1 MGGFHSPSRTASHV
15 PLNQPVTT
23 IIPVTDGEKSRQFYE
38 DSLGLPFQGQATD
51 GNMVFTLA
59 GSGSLALLS
68 DPEAKPSP
76 HTTASFEVHDIA
88 GCHQRTQPK
97 GVVFEDYDLPDLKTV
112 DHVCVLGRKKPPGS
126 RTPTAT
132 SSASTRT

>member
-1 MGGFHSPSRTASHV
+1 MSLSTG
-15 PLNQPVTT
+15 PLST
-23 IIPVTDGEKSRQFYE
+23 IIPVAEQRTRRFYE

-76 HTTASFEVHDIA
+76 HTTASFEVHDLA
-88 GCHQRTQPK
+88 GVISELEHQ
-97 GVVFEDYDLPDLKTV
+97 
-112 DHVCVLGRKKPPGS
+112 GRRLRGL
-126 RTPTAT
+126 
-132 SSASTRT
+132 